1 MKLKD
6 HSTYPEFKHWCGQI
20 ANILHRLKFI
30 TNIIMDNLNDIEPSL
45 VDVHIPNNS
54 DNNYE
59 KHGLIFSKY
68 EKQTHLQYVKS
79 EEESPNIITKYK
91 PTSQAQSNMVEMAEL
106 HEEMK
111 DDTLRKDKSIS
122 PEFSYSHEE
131 KDEDAPPMPVESQ
144 PANNKDEAAVD
155 PFIARDL
162 EVEIYEVI
170 NSFDMEKYG
179 EHMARFMIR
188 QIGDFSMDE
197 SWVVLGIVME
207 TLPFKLALEIL
218 YGEMA

>member
-91 PTSQAQSNMVEMAEL
+91 PTSQAGKAFDNEENIKYKEIIEPIIRSIVVEMNETWPIPEIRVNMNEMSNAV
-106 HEEMK
+106 EE
-111 DDTLRKDKSIS
+111 
-122 PEFSYSHEE
+122 
-131 KDEDAPPMPVESQ
+131 
-144 PANNKDEAAVD
+144 
-155 PFIARDL
+155 
-162 EVEIYEVI
+162 
-170 NSFDMEKYG
+170 
-179 EHMARFMIR
+179 
-188 QIGDFSMDE
+188 
-197 SWVVLGIVME
+197 
-207 TLPFKLALEIL
+207 
-218 YGEMA
+218 

>member
-91 PTSQAQSNMVEMAEL
+91 PTSQAGKAFDNEENIKYKEIIEPIIQSIVVEMN
-106 HEEMK
+106 K
-111 DDTLRKDKSIS
+111 TWVI
-122 PEFSYSHEE
+122 PEEE
-131 KDEDAPPMPVESQ
+131 KQEIEPGSIMDKPQNTIRKKSMNQGVE
-144 PANNKDEAAVD
+144 NLEKNKK
-155 PFIARDL
+155 
-162 EVEIYEVI
+162 
-170 NSFDMEKYG
+170 N
-179 EHMARFMIR
+179 
-188 QIGDFSMDE
+188 
-197 SWVVLGIVME
+197 
-207 TLPFKLALEIL
+207 
-218 YGEMA
+218 